1 MLQNMLTEAS
11 DLEPSSQGMSS
22 DYESGG
28 PVQAQRQGKPD
39 FLPISDHDGL
49 FLYKL
54 NIFLT

>member
-1 MLQNMLTEAS
+1 MLTEAS
-11 DLEPSSQGMSS
+11 DLKPSSQGMSS

-39 FLPISDHDGL
+39 FLPISDHDVL